1 MGRIVRITESD
12 LSRLV
17 RRVIR
22 EEEDMS
28 MTTSL
33 FNTEKFKI
41 ETFNTAKQLYDKG
54 KRNPSMEQQIINCI
68 TKKKLKSLF
77 WLTTARGSYILGLI
91 AVGLLI
97 PGADMVE
104 VGVLAFGYIVYVIA
118 MERGIIES
126 DISNDVK
133 KLCDCLF

>member
-1 MGRIVRITESD
+1 MKKLKNILAENM
-12 LSRLV
+12 
-17 RRVIR
+17 RRFGTKNLN
-22 EEEDMS
+22 EANLQAEAAS
-28 MTTSL
+28 
-33 FNTEKFKI
+33 
-41 ETFNTAKQLYDKG
+41 TFNTAKQLYDKG

-68 TKKKLKSLF
+68 TKKKLKSLL
-77 WLTTARGSYILGLI
+77 WLTTTRGSYILGLI

-97 PGADMVE
+97 PGIDAVE
-104 VGVLAFGYIVYVIA
+104 GMFLAFSYIVYVIA

>member
-1 MGRIVRITESD
+1 MKKLKNMLAENM
-12 LSRLV
+12 
-17 RRVIR
+17 RRFGTKNLN
-22 EEEDMS
+22 EANLQAAAAS
-28 MTTSL
+28 
-33 FNTEKFKI
+33 
-41 ETFNTAKQLYDKG
+41 TFNTAKQLYDKG

-77 WLTTARGSYILGLI
+77 WLTTTRGSYILGLI

-97 PGADMVE
+97 PGLDMAE
-104 VGVLAFGYIVYVIA
+104 VGVLAFGYIVYIIF
-118 MERGIIES
+118 MEKNIRES

>member
-1 MGRIVRITESD
+1 MIKLKNILAENM
-12 LSRLV
+12 
-17 RRVIR
+17 RRFGTKNLN
-22 EEEDMS
+22 EANLQAEAAS
-28 MTTSL
+28 
-33 FNTEKFKI
+33 
-41 ETFNTAKQLYDKG
+41 TFNTAKQLYDKG

-68 TKKKLKSLF
+68 TKKKLKSLL
-77 WLTTARGSYILGLI
+77 WLTTTRGSYILGLI

-97 PGADMVE
+97 PGIDAVE
-104 VGVLAFGYIVYVIA
+104 GMFLAFSYIVYVIA

>member
-22 EEEDMS
+22 ENEGDIED
-28 MTTSL
+28 
-33 FNTEKFKI
+33 TEKFKI
-41 ETFNTAKQLYDKG
+41 ETFNTAKQLYDNG
-54 KRNPSMEQQIINCI
+54 KRNLSMEKQIIDCI

-77 WLTTARGSYILGLI
+77 WLTTIRGSYILGLI
-91 AVGLLI
+91 AVGLII
-97 PGADMVE
+97 PGIDAVE
-104 VGVLAFGYIVYVIA
+104 GMFLAFSYIVYVIA

>member
-41 ETFNTAKQLYDKG
+41 DTFNTAKQLYDNG
-54 KRNPSMEQQIINCI
+54 KRNLSMEKQIIDCI

-77 WLTTARGSYILGLI
+77 WLTTVRGSYILGLI

-97 PGADMVE
+97 PGMDMVQ
-104 VGVLAFGYIVYVIA
+104 VGFLAFGYIVYVIA
-118 MERGIIES
+118 MERDIIES